1 MKPII
6 VFLILASILVA
17 CGPAEPAVLVSPITV
32 LYTEATVPWLPGLYI
47 CAGDRTVNAVQ
58 RALNLIDLQSGELA
72 MEIGASPVENS
83 TAYQIGSEDI
93 VVILNPR
100 NPVKSLTAG
109 QIRGLF
115 TGLIT
120 SWEAVGGSKS
130 PVDVWVFSPGEDIQ
144 QLFMTTFLADS
155 AVTSNARLATSMEEM
170 RQEIA
175 GNVNSVGILTKR
187 WATDDLST
195 AYSITGLPVL
205 VLSQG
210 EPQDAIQGLIS
221 CLQK

>member
-1 MKPII
+1 MI
-6 VFLILASILVA
+6 FASILVA
-17 CGPAEPAVLVSPITV
+17 CKPNEPAVPVSPITV
-32 LYTEATVPWLPGLYI
+32 LYTEAAVPWLPGLYV

-58 RALNLIDLQSGELA
+58 RAANLIDLQSGELA
-72 MEIGASPVENS
+72 MEIGASPGGIT

-93 VVILNPR
+93 VVIFNPR
-100 NPVKSLTAG
+100 NPVQLLTAG
-109 QIRGLF
+109 QVRGLF

-120 SWEAVGGSKS
+120 SWEAVGGSKA

-144 QLFMTTFLADS
+144 QVFMTTFLAGS
-155 AVTSNARLATSMEEM
+155 AITSNARLATSMEEM

-175 GNVNSVGILTKR
+175 GDVTSVGILTR
-187 WATDDLST
+187 SWMTDDLST

-210 EPQDAIQGLIS
+210 EPQDVIQGIIS